1 MLHFKLQA
9 ACLFIIIYILI
20 SCLMERA
27 GGEKKKRGG
36 VFFGLIAAGIAE
48 IIFDGATAYTVNAQD
63 VVPPIVNLLLHL
75 FFLLSIDLYIFIVF
89 IYILSISEGLP
100 AKKRWYA
107 LIISPFIVNAAVV
120 SAFIPKL
127 YYVTGGVTNYSMG
140 VSVYACFVMAAVYI
154 IMSVVTVFRR
164 WRYLEKHKKISILT
178 SLTAMSVITCL
189 QMIFPELL
197 ITALAPTVIILGAY
211 LNQENPSLQRLG
223 RFHNDMVMGFST
235 LIENRDD
242 STGTHVLRTTAYVQL
257 IAKELQ
263 KRGYYKE
270 QLTKDYI
277 SDLVMSAP
285 MHDVGKIAIPDNI
298 LKKPG
303 RLTDE
308 EFAIM
313 KTHAERGGDI
323 IKQTFGHTGKKEY
336 SQIAYEV
343 ARYHHEK
350 WNGKGYPE
358 GLYGKQIPLS
368 ARIMAVADVFD
379 AVSAK
384 RCYRDAMPLEE
395 CFKIISDGAGRDFDP
410 IVADVFL
417 DMRESVEE
425 ICRSGMEQKVT
436 FEDVES
442 GNLTE

>member
-1 MLHFKLQA
+1 MLHCKLQA

-27 GGEKKKRGG
+27 DGVKRRSGI
-36 VFFGLIAAGIAE
+36 FFALIAAGIAE
-48 IIFDGATAYTVNAQD
+48 ILFDGATAYTVNSLD
-63 VVPPIVNLLLHL
+63 TVHSVVNLILHL
-75 FFLLSIDLYIFIVF
+75 CFLISLDVF
-89 IYILSISEGLP
+89 IFTIFVYILSISEGLP
-100 AKKRWYA
+100 DKKRWFA
-107 LIISPFIVNAAVV
+107 LIVLPLIANVAVV
-120 SAFIPKL
+120 AAFIPRL
-127 YYVTGGVTNYSMG
+127 EYRTGNITNYSMG

-164 WRYLEKHKKISILT
+164 WRYLERHKKISILT
-178 SLTAMSVITCL
+178 SLTAMSVVTCL

-197 ITALAPTVIILGAY
+197 ITALVPTVIILGAY

-242 STGTHVLRTTAYVQL
+242 STGTHVIRTTAYVRL
-257 IAKELQ
+257 IAGELQ

-285 MHDVGKIAIPDNI
+285 MHDIGKIAIPDDI

-308 EFAIM
+308 EFAVM
-313 KTHAERGGDI
+313 KTHAERGGEI
-323 IKQTFGHTGKKEY
+323 IRQTFGHTGRKEY
-336 SQIAYEV
+336 SQMAYDV

-350 WNGKGYPE
+350 WNGRGYPE
-358 GLYGKQIPLS
+358 GLSGKQIPLS

-395 CFKIISDGAGRDFDP
+395 CFKIISDGSGRDFDP
-410 IVADVFL
+410 TVAQVFL
-417 DMRESVEE
+417 DMKDKVVE
-425 ICRSGMEQKVT
+425 ICRSGQEQREVI
-436 FEDVES
+436 E
-442 GNLTE
+442 NTEGAMPE

>member
-1 MLHFKLQA
+1 MLNVKLQA
-9 ACLFIIIYILI
+9 GCLFIIIYILI
-20 SCLMERA
+20 SCLRDKA
-27 GGEKKKRGG
+27 RGEWRRSKI
-36 VFFGLIAAGIAE
+36 FFLLIASGIVE
-48 IIFDGATAYTVNAQD
+48 VIFDGVTAYTVNALD
-63 VVPPIVNLLLHL
+63 VVPPVLNLILHL
-75 FFLLSIDLYIFIVF
+75 FFLLSLDFFIFTIFV
-89 IYILSISEGLP
+89 YILSISEGLP
-100 AKKRWYA
+100 QKKGAIA
-107 LIISPFIVNAAVV
+107 LIVTPLVLNVAVV
-120 SAFIPKL
+120 SAFIYQL
-127 YYVTGGVTNYSMG
+127 EYRIGEATNYSMG
-140 VSVYACFVMAAVYI
+140 ISVYACFVMAAVYI
-154 IMSVVTVFRR
+154 AMSVATVFRR
-164 WRYLEKHKKISILT
+164 WHYIEKHKKISILT
-178 SLTAMSVITCL
+178 SLSAMTAVTVV

-197 ITALAPTVIILGAY
+197 ITSLVPMVIILGAY

-223 RFHNDMVMGFST
+223 KFHNQMVMGFST

-242 STGTHVLRTTAYVQL
+242 STGTHVLRTTAYVKL
-257 IAKELQ
+257 IAGELQ
-263 KRGYYKE
+263 KRGEYKE
-270 QLTKDYI
+270 HLSKDYI

-285 MHDVGKIAIPDNI
+285 MHDIGKIAIPDAI

-313 KTHAERGGDI
+313 KTHAEKGGEI
-323 IKQTFGHTGKKEY
+323 IKETFGNTERREY
-336 SQIAYEV
+336 SQMAYEV

-417 DMRESVEE
+417 D
-425 ICRSGMEQKVT
+425 
-436 FEDVES
+436 
-442 GNLTE
+442 

>member
-1 MLHFKLQA
+1 MIHIKLQA

-20 SCLMERA
+20 CCIKERA
-27 GGEKKKRGG
+27 GGEKKRGG

-48 IIFDGATAYTVNAQD
+48 IIFDGATAYTVNMQD
-63 VVPPIVNLLLHL
+63 VVPPVVNLLLHL
-75 FFLLSIDLYIFIVF
+75 FFLLSLDLFIFIVF

-100 AKKRWYA
+100 RKKRWYA
-107 LIISPFIVNAAVV
+107 LIVSPLIVNAAVV

-127 YYVTGGVTNYSMG
+127 YYITGGVTSYSMG
-140 VSVYACFVMAAVYI
+140 VSVYACFVMAVLYI
-154 IMSVVTVFRR
+154 IASVATVFRR
-164 WRYLEKHKKISILT
+164 WRYLERHKKISILT

-223 RFHNDMVMGFST
+223 RFHNDMVTGFST

-242 STGTHVLRTTAYVQL
+242 STGEHVLRTTAYVKL
-257 IAKELQ
+257 IANELQ
-263 KRGYYKE
+263 SRGFYKE
-270 QLTKDYI
+270 HLTKDFI

-285 MHDVGKIAIPDNI
+285 MHDVGKIAIPDDI

-313 KTHAERGGDI
+313 KTHAERGGEI
-323 IKQTFGHTGKKEY
+323 IKQTFGHTGRKEY
-336 SQIAYEV
+336 SQTAYEV

-358 GLYGKQIPLS
+358 GLSGKSIPLS

-395 CFKIISDGAGRDFDP
+395 CFKIISDGSGRDFDP

-417 DMRESVEE
+417 DMRDKVEE
-425 ICRSGMEQKVT
+425 ICRSGADMADALSKA
-436 FEDVES
+436 ES
-442 GNLTE
+442 ID

>member
-1 MLHFKLQA
+1 MLNVKLQA

-20 SCLMERA
+20 SCLKERA
-27 GGEKKKRGG
+27 SGERKRSGI
-36 VFFGLIAAGIAE
+36 FFTLIAAGIAE
-48 IIFDGATAYTVNAQD
+48 IIFDGATAYTVNALD
-63 VVPPIVNLLLHL
+63 VVPPALNLVLHL
-75 FFLLSIDLYIFIVF
+75 LFLLSLDLFIFIIF

-100 AKKRWYA
+100 QKKGWIA
-107 LIISPFIVNAAVV
+107 LIVTPFIVNVIVV
-120 SAFIPKL
+120 SAFIYQLEYRVGK
-127 YYVTGGVTNYSMG
+127 VTNYSMG

-154 IMSVVTVFRR
+154 IMSVVTVLRR
-164 WRYLEKHKKISILT
+164 WRYVEKHKKISILT
-178 SLTAMSVITCL
+178 SLCAMTAVTVM

-223 RFHNDMVMGFST
+223 RFHNDMVTGFST

-242 STGTHVLRTTAYVQL
+242 STGTHVLRTTAYVKL
-257 IAKELQ
+257 IANELQ

-285 MHDVGKIAIPDNI
+285 MHDIGKIAIPDNI

-303 RLTDE
+303 KLSDE

-313 KTHAERGGDI
+313 KTHAERGGEI
-323 IKQTFGHTGKKEY
+323 IKQTFGHTGREEY
-336 SQIAYEV
+336 SRMAYEV

-350 WNGKGYPE
+350 WNGRGYPE
-358 GLYGKQIPLS
+358 GLKEEQIPLS
-368 ARIMAVADVFD
+368 ARIMSVADVFD

-384 RCYRDAMPLEE
+384 RCYRDAMPLDE
-395 CFKIISDGAGRDFDP
+395 CFKIIADGSGRDFDP
-410 IVADVFL
+410 VIAQVFL
-417 DMRESVEE
+417 DMRESVVE
-425 ICRSGMEQKVT
+425 ICREGVERGIA
-436 FEDVES
+436 DVS
-442 GNLTE
+442 Q